1 MAKKNVVRLS
11 WWKKLFAEGESDTAS
26 HKRLVS
32 VTSLVMLIILSILSA
47 FGHSST
53 IEFIYVF
60 GILTGGESLLT
71 TIEKTSERISRTKHN
86 LRHDPIDRDNVDI
99 DNEIIDD

>member
-1 MAKKNVVRLS
+1 MAKKNVERLS
-11 WWKKLFAEGESDTAS
+11 CWKKLFAEGESDTAY

-32 VTSLVMLIILSILSA
+32 VISLVMLVILSILSA

-71 TIEKTSERISRTKHN
+71 TIEKTSERISRTKHII
-86 LRHDPIDRDNVDI
+86 RRDNINGNDI
-99 DNEIIDD
+99 DNEEITDD